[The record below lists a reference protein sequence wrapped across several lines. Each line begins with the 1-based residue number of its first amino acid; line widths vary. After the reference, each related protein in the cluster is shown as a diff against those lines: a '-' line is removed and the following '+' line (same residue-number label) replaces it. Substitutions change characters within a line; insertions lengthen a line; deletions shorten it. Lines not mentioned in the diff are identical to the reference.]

1 MFVLFLLACSPSTFA
16 CGPCPNRRRCPLPL
30 RTSYFTAELP
40 ESFIWRSLF
49 VGMPA
54 SLFTRA
60 FFRVSDT
67 VVACF
72 ITFSFLLS
80 SSFFFFF
87 FSVLGFSDY
96 PTTFQAPSHHP
107 LPCMNKVHLR
117 LTKTSLI
124 IITFQ
129 NFPTYVFAY
138 YFRALAV
145 CNFVRAIFFAT
156 FSFNHPRGAPSS
168 PSAAPVVR
176 KTLTCR
182 RQSRP
187 RCARG
192 GRGQTP
198 SPRPRAYRRPPP
210 PRARPMTPSRW

>member
-1 MFVLFLLACSPSTFA
+1 MYCSFSRA
-16 CGPCPNRRRCPLPL
+16 VLPL
-30 RTSYFTAELP
+30 SPADLARTDDDVRFPCELLTLPQNSRNLSYGGRCLWGCLRHYSLEPFSASVTRWSP
-40 ESFIWRSLF
+40 VSSLF
-49 VGMPA
+49 P
-54 SLFTRA
+54 
-60 FFRVSDT
+60 
-67 VVACF
+67 
-72 ITFSFLLS
+72 FSFLLL
-80 SSFFFFF
+80 FLF